1 MNIDSQS
8 IRNYNIS
15 FKGDEVMEYKVA
27 EVNKGE
33 FEAIKK
39 AEKLMKEET
48 GRDFVMIAWE
58 KTK

>member
-1 MNIDSQS
+1 MD
-8 IRNYNIS
+8 
-15 FKGDEVMEYKVA
+15 YKVA
-27 EVNKGE
+27 EVNKSE
-33 FEAIKK
+33 FEAIKN